1 MIFNFFFTSMKTDTH
16 LKEVS
21 ELFTHFISE
30 LLWIASEISA
40 LKYLHFFLCTLDTIL
55 NEYELLE

>member
-1 MIFNFFFTSMKTDTH
+1 MKTDTH

-30 LLWIASEISA
+30 LLWIASKISA
-40 LKYLHFFLCTLDTIL
+40 FKYLHFFVYTLDTIL